1 MAQAVIEAHDLQK
14 VYAAGVDVAALR
26 GVSFSVEPATFLA
39 IMGPSGSGK
48 STLLSILGALEI
60 PTRGRVVLEGTDIG
74 SLSDD
79 ARTLLRRRRI
89 GFVFQ
94 QFNLL
99 PLCTAVEN
107 VALPLRLEGVGA
119 SEANRRALKQLDLV
133 GMSPRADH
141 LPSQLSGGEQQR
153 VAIARALVAEPA
165 IVLADEPTGALDT
178 SAGDNVIGILRKLV
192 SEQGQTVVMVTH
204 DLSVAQR
211 ADRIIQVRDGQI
223 YADIDQRDTAAA
235 AVQATEHSA

>member
-1 MAQAVIEAHDLQK
+1 MQDSVIEAHNLKK
-14 VYAAGVDVAALR
+14 VYAAGVDVPALR
-26 GVSFSVEPATFLA
+26 GVTFNVERATFLA

-48 STLLSILGALEI
+48 STMLSILGALET
-60 PTRGRVVLEGTDIG
+60 PTEGRVILEGIDVG
-74 SLSDD
+74 ALSDD

-119 SEANRRALKQLDLV
+119 SEANRRATKQLELV
-133 GMSPRADH
+133 DMVSRADH

-153 VAIARALVAEPA
+153 VAIARALVSDPA
-165 IVLADEPTGALDT
+165 IVLADEPTGSLDT
-178 SAGDNVIGILRKLV
+178 VAGDRVIAILRRLV

-204 DLSVAQR
+204 DPTVAQR
-211 ADRIIQVRDGQI
+211 ADRILHVRDGLI
-223 YADIDQRDTAAA
+223 SSDVDHRDTAGQTSEGAR
-235 AVQATEHSA
+235 